1 MDSGSRCTKEI
12 RDALLGYLYDE
23 CEPDE
28 QERLE
33 AHVATCRTCAEE
45 LESLQSVRRTL
56 QAWTPPEF
64 VPGFRVVS
72 REEAPKNV
80 SWWRLALEPSWGLAV
95 AATVVLVVG
104 AAIASVEVRYDADGF
119 PVPDGVEQNGNAAPT
134 GIQEARADA
143 GSPLPVS
150 NQTPSLVPVGEAAPW
165 QADLADLESGLR
177 QEMLTRRVSLR
188 AASDT
193 DIVTPS
199 ERLALDETRIFDQL
213 QGLVTQSEQRQQ
225 QELALWFTELARGTT
240 YSGSPTSSGLSR
252 RSAHSKGSRIT
263 SSGRLRRDSR
273 DNVAWG

>member
-1 MDSGSRCTKEI
+1 MDSGSRCTEEI

-28 QERLE
+28 KERLE
-33 AHVATCRTCAEE
+33 AHVATCRTCAKE

-64 VPGFRVVS
+64 VPGFRVVA
-72 REEAPKNV
+72 REDAPKKV
-80 SWWRLALEPSWGLAV
+80 SWWRPALEPSWGLAV

-119 PVPDGVEQNGNAAPT
+119 LFRMGWSRTVNAAPT

-143 GSPLPVS
+143 GSALPVS
-150 NQTPSLVPVGEAAPW
+150 NQTPSLVPVGEGAPW
-165 QADLADLESGLR
+165 QAALADLERELR
-177 QEMLTRRVSLR
+177 QEMLTQRASLR
-188 AASDT
+188 VASDT

-199 ERLALDETRIFDQL
+199 ERPALDETRIFDQL

-225 QELALWFTELARGTT
+225 QELALWLTEFAREYDIQRLADQQRIEQEIGALEGVTD
-240 YSGSPTSSGLSR
+240 YLIRASSPR
-252 RSAHSKGSRIT
+252 
-263 SSGRLRRDSR
+263 
-273 DNVAWG
+273 